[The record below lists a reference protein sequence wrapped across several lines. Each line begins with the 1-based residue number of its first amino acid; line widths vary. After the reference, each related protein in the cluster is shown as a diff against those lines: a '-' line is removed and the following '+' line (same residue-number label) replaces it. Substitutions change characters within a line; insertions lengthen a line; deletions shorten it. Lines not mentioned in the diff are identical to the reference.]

1 MFLSYATVAVFAYAI
16 LLNIFH
22 LYSPVESAGVGE
34 IYKLCEDC
42 LVSEC
47 HASGRPCIT
56 RYDSEYKFTCFICA
70 NDSDW
75 DQFYCLDECTKGC
88 EDKTMECVCDGSCY
102 MCVQKDA
109 DKSQFLECMVP
120 R

>member
-56 RYDSEYKFTCFICA
+56 RYD
-70 NDSDW
+70 N
-75 DQFYCLDECTKGC
+75 ECTKGC

-120 R
+120 DNPEEPTCV